1 MKEFYVVPIHDDE
14 FSLSYP
20 KYFECGLHVFRYIHS
35 NGRYGSALTGVSGP
49 KNRNNQVIMA
59 NVCSLSKK
67 GFLDCGSS
75 RGRSETVFLYEC
87 RDDLTAHLKNCF
99 LSRADL
105 KEYEVILQRAGLEH
119 LSHEQVKKLRV
130 CPRHRYGLGKYWRP
144 SKLCQYPGHKGTPT
158 SVKSRDVINPTIAKE
173 VFQLFGISVPIGS
186 RKYKTHNVWKI
197 SLS

>member
-1 MKEFYVVPIHDDE
+1 M
-14 FSLSYP
+14 
-20 KYFECGLHVFRYIHS
+20 
-35 NGRYGSALTGVSGP
+35 
-49 KNRNNQVIMA
+49 
-59 NVCSLSKK
+59 
-67 GFLDCGSS
+67 
-75 RGRSETVFLYEC
+75 
-87 RDDLTAHLKNCF
+87 
-99 LSRADL
+99 SRADL

>member
-1 MKEFYVVPIHDDE
+1 
-14 FSLSYP
+14 
-20 KYFECGLHVFRYIHS
+20 
-35 NGRYGSALTGVSGP
+35 
-49 KNRNNQVIMA
+49 MA
-59 NVCSLSKK
+59 DICSLSKK

-75 RGRSETVFLYEC
+75 RGRSEIVFLYEC

-186 RKYKTHNVWKI
+186 RKYKTHKKKRKSIRHI
-197 SLS
+197 SFGRFPCHKVLFILQCISYRVFFISFLLSFR